1 MCTPAWQAASN
12 RKPLLKRDEIS
23 PADPLV
29 LRRGPPVRILCPI
42 TTPDRSIGT
51 VTADVLCMDPG
62 RLDCVQ
68 VVAALVPSQGIDYR
82 APDARP

>member
-1 MCTPAWQAASN
+1 
-12 RKPLLKRDEIS
+12 
-23 PADPLV
+23 
-29 LRRGPPVRILCPI
+29 
-42 TTPDRSIGT
+42 
-51 VTADVLCMDPG
+51 MDPG